1 MALNTIHKN
10 KKDIVNAYNIT
21 KDKYFK
27 CEIVND
33 KQSERVRLA
42 LGLDLPALRIT
53 LKVNGYTLADEKDKI
68 RVLNEEF
75 ILVRQTSTFTQST
88 QFRKRADYEFFN
100 GEQFLFLE

>member
-21 KDKYFK
+21 KEKYFK

-53 LKVNGYTLADEKDKI
+53 LKVNGYVLANEKDKI

-75 ILVRQTSTFTQST
+75 ILVKQTAAFTRST
-88 QFRKRADYEFFN
+88 QFRKRADYDFFS
-100 GEQFLFLE
+100 GEQYLFLE